1 MSISEIFEG
10 LTTLGLFV
18 YVVLVFIELRR
29 NGLST
34 RLNNNLIFTER
45 HFNLRNITMNHGCAD
60 IIVRGRKGLR
70 NLDDAEQLVFKNYLL
85 NAAQTASI
93 MLLAAQGKLASAE
106 VVRAQA
112 TRIVKDEWENNGG
125 KDYWDEIKHDS
136 PVVPHVR
143 ALIEQV
149 LG

>member
-18 YVVLVFIELRR
+18 SVV
-29 NGLST
+29 
-34 RLNNNLIFTER
+34 
-45 HFNLRNITMNHGCAD
+45 
-60 IIVRGRKGLR
+60 
-70 NLDDAEQLVFKNYLL
+70 LVFKNYLL
-85 NAAQTASI
+85 NAVQTASI

-112 TRIVKDEWENNGG
+112 TRIVKDEWDNNGG
-125 KDYWDEIKHDS
+125 MDYWDEIKHDS